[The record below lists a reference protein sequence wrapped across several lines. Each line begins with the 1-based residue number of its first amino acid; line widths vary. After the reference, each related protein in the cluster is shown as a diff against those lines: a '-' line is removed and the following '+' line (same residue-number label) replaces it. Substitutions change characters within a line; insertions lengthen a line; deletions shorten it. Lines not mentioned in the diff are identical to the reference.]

1 MARCL
6 ICKSSVKI
14 RWHELQLTSVSSDIS
29 SIIKRRSLL
38 ILWQIFSTFQAVEG
52 NPERAWSSKPIS
64 PCLKLPIHSKM
75 CVSHNIC
82 LESLLMHLVSS
93 CWRFFKQET
102 KLQTHSLTTSQ
113 EVYDNSMNNTILR
126 SNVRL
131 QTDAAWQVV
140 SSWSLLTLTYLE
152 NSLVRL
158 RMAARFQSGFFR
170 TRPVYTSSSVLR

>member
-1 MARCL
+1 M
-6 ICKSSVKI
+6 
-14 RWHELQLTSVSSDIS
+14 
-29 SIIKRRSLL
+29 
-38 ILWQIFSTFQAVEG
+38 FSTFSTFRYAAGAPRTIMVFKTHITTFKS
-52 NPERAWSSKPIS
+52 PKPLENL
-64 PCLKLPIHSKM
+64 CGTHS
-75 CVSHNIC
+75 IL
-82 LESLLMHLVSS
+82 LESLLKHLVSF
-93 CWRFFKQET
+93 CWCFFTQET